1 MVSFKE
7 IVSWLKK
14 LPEFLWTEPQ
24 KQDTKIR
31 HLSYNQDTGGVL
43 HGKEKYI
50 YRN

>member
-31 HLSYNQDTGGVL
+31 HLSYNHEVHPIDKTQ
-43 HGKEKYI
+43 KESP
-50 YRN
+50 